1 MKTLLATLGA
11 LALTLA
17 TTEDAHAFGA
27 KPAEPT
33 LPAPIPAP
41 AAPIINQ
48 AKPYRYL
55 ELAKVTVPSFYLPNG
70 SRVDYNIDLNSLIQT
85 KINESRYLRTRLS
98 TPEAAPRLIVTG
110 GITSFEADVV
120 GANVKIGFN
129 KGGVLVPGQA
139 ITGEATIRLTAMS
152 MDFLIY
158 DRITKATRLSAST
171 DQSLS
176 NLKLEVKVNL
186 ANIDGSLDLFYKQV
200 LSQAVGRA
208 TADVMKKLED
218 RSDFDSVYWA
228 ASITGKDE
236 SAGIVGLSLGAADN
250 VRVGD
255 LYSIYTAC
263 SPAEEAAGQCF
274 SRFLADVRVLRAG
287 QNSAEAKAYSES
299 DSLVKIQAG
308 DRVEVKTLV
317 KIQ

>member
-1 MKTLLATLGA
+1 LV
-11 LALTLA
+11 
-17 TTEDAHAFGA
+17 
-27 KPAEPT
+27 
-33 LPAPIPAP
+33 I
-41 AAPIINQ
+41 
-48 AKPYRYL
+48 
-55 ELAKVTVPSFYLPNG
+55 
-70 SRVDYNIDLNSLIQT
+70 
-85 KINESRYLRTRLS
+85 
-98 TPEAAPRLIVTG
+98 TG

-120 GANVKIGFN
+120 GANLKIGFN
-129 KGGVLVPGQA
+129 KGGVIVPGQTV
-139 ITGEATIRLTAMS
+139 TGEATIRLSALS

-158 DRITKATRLSAST
+158 DRVTKATRLSAST
-171 DQSLS
+171 DQTLS

-200 LSQAVGRA
+200 LSQAVAKA

-218 RSDFDSVYWA
+218 RSDFDTVYWA
-228 ASITGKDE
+228 AGITGKDE
-236 SAGIVGLSLGAADN
+236 SAGIVGLSLGSSDN

-263 SPAEEAAGQCF
+263 SAAEEAAGQCF
-274 SRFLADVRVLRAG
+274 SRFLADVRVVRVGL
-287 QNSAEAKAYSES
+287 NSAEAKAYSES